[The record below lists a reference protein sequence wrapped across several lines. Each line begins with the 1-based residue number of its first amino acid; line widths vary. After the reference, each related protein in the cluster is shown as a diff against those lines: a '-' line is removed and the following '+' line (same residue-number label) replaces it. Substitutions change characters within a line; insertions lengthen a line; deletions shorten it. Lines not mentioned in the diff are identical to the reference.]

1 MINRA
6 GLGIVCA
13 LAATVFYGL
22 VPNFVRGGIIN
33 GVPAVE
39 TVFFRTAFIGV
50 VLAIVAVL
58 HGERYAIPRKALP
71 SFAVQALAT
80 LVVSVSY
87 LAAVQFIPVGLAAI
101 VFFTFPVIIMLT
113 SPVVEG
119 HSPGLV
125 RLAVAV
131 AAFAGLAISVG
142 PSFESLDVRGIGLAA
157 AAAIF
162 CALQFFSGRAISTM
176 VAPAV
181 FGSLVHL
188 VILPVTLAIVIV
200 AGGGNIAFFP
210 GGQASTAGLLFM
222 LGVGILYVGGYFLH
236 MQSLRYAPAS
246 TVAPFF
252 NLEPMI
258 ATTVAALFLGE
269 RLAMNQYVGG
279 GMVLAALAASSFV
292 GSRKMAAP

>member
-22 VPNFVRGGIIN
+22 VPNFVRGGFDN
-33 GVPAVE
+33 GVAAVE
-39 TVFFRTAFIGV
+39 TTFFRTAFIGV

-58 HGERYAIPRKALP
+58 LGDRFTIPRQAFA
-71 SFAVQALAT
+71 SFVSQASAT
-80 LVVSVSY
+80 LIVSVGY
-87 LAAVQFIPVGLAAI
+87 LASVQFIPVGLAAI
-101 VFFTFPVIIMLT
+101 IFFTFPVIIMLAA
-113 SPVVEG
+113 PVIEG
-119 HSPGLV
+119 HSPGFI
-125 RLAVAV
+125 RIAVAV
-131 AAFAGLAISVG
+131 FAFAGLAVSVG
-142 PSFESLDVRGIGLAA
+142 PSFDSLDIRGIVLAA
-157 AAAIF
+157 AAAAF
-162 CALQFFSGRAISTM
+162 CAVQFFSGRSISKFM
-176 VAPAV
+176 APAA

-188 VILPVTLAIVIV
+188 TILPATLAIAVV
-200 AGGGNIAFFP
+200 AGSGKISFFP
-210 GGQASTAGLLFM
+210 GGAASMTGLACM
-222 LGVGILYVGGYFLH
+222 VAVGVLYVGGYFLH

-258 ATTVAALFLGE
+258 ATAVAALFLGE

-292 GSRKMAAP
+292 RSRKMVAP